1 MSQRTGALSN
11 HYPADE
17 AGAGS
22 RNKLRGQRS
31 SEHSPQNFDHQ
42 SMAGSLLQNP
52 DQLPQLPAY
61 QPHATRQGAAMTV
74 AQPQA
79 GQPIYIQSM
88 IPNGVHM
95 PSKGLFNHPM
105 RGSRHDL
112 QAKKPKT
119 AGAYGGRRTRG
130 LQHRSVPYAQAT
142 AANSSAQG
150 QPHPFSGKTRL
161 ASGMPPVLFA
171 GPATASSRAAFATQH
186 FKSNVNQYKRKMDS
200 IALIG
205 DMAQGRGP

>member
-11 HYPADE
+11 HYQADE
-17 AGAGS
+17 AFAGG
-22 RNKLRGQRS
+22 RNKHQGQKS

-42 SMAGSLLQNP
+42 SMAGSLLQNQE
-52 DQLPQLPAY
+52 QLQHLPAY
-61 QPHATRQGAAMTV
+61 KEHASRQGAAMTV

-112 QAKKPKT
+112 
-119 AGAYGGRRTRG
+119 
-130 LQHRSVPYAQAT
+130 
-142 AANSSAQG
+142 
-150 QPHPFSGKTRL
+150 
-161 ASGMPPVLFA
+161 
-171 GPATASSRAAFATQH
+171 
-186 FKSNVNQYKRKMDS
+186 
-200 IALIG
+200 
-205 DMAQGRGP
+205 

>member
-1 MSQRTGALSN
+1 
-11 HYPADE
+11 
-17 AGAGS
+17 
-22 RNKLRGQRS
+22 
-31 SEHSPQNFDHQ
+31 
-42 SMAGSLLQNP
+42 MAGSLLQNQE
-52 DQLPQLPAY
+52 QLQHLPAY
-61 QPHATRQGAAMTV
+61 KQHASRQGAAMTV

-112 QAKKPKT
+112 QTRKPKT
-119 AGAYGGRRTRG
+119 AGAYGGRRARG
-130 LQHRSVPYAQAT
+130 VQHRSMAHAQAT
-142 AANSSAQG
+142 LANSSAQP

-186 FKSNVNQYKRKMDS
+186 HFKSNVNQYKRKMDS

-205 DMAQGRGP
+205 DMAQGRLPQRRNESSHHQQARRSPMRATAGQLCDLQLP

>member
-11 HYPADE
+11 HYLVEDAF
-17 AGAGS
+17 AGG
-22 RNKLRGQRS
+22 RNQPQGQKS
-31 SEHSPQNFDHQ
+31 AQQHSPQHFDHQ
-42 SMAGSLLQNP
+42 SMAGSLLVNQE
-52 DQLPQLPAY
+52 QLSHLPAFK
-61 QPHATRQGAAMTV
+61 QHASRQGAAMTV

-105 RGSRHDL
+105 RGSRHEL

-119 AGAYGGRRTRG
+119 AGAYGNRRARG
-130 LQHRSVPYAQAT
+130 VQHRSMAHGQAT
-142 AANSSAQG
+142 AATSVAQA
-150 QPHPFSGKTRL
+150 QAHPFSGKTRL

-186 FKSNVNQYKRKMDS
+186 FKSIVN
-200 IALIG
+200 
-205 DMAQGRGP
+205 

>member
-1 MSQRTGALSN
+1 
-11 HYPADE
+11 
-17 AGAGS
+17 
-22 RNKLRGQRS
+22 
-31 SEHSPQNFDHQ
+31 
-42 SMAGSLLQNP
+42 MAGSLLQNP
-52 DQLPQLPAY
+52 DQLPHLPAY

-161 ASGMPPVLFA
+161 TSGMPPVLFA

-205 DMAQGRGP
+205 DLAQGRMP